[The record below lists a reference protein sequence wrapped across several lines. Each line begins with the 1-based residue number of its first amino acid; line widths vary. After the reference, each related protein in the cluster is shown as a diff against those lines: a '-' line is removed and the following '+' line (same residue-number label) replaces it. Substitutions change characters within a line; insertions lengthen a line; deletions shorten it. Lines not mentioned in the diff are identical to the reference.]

1 MPVYSRVSLLRTVT
15 VAAAPFL
22 TAGSA
27 GAGAPQFRAADSRRD
42 DPPAI
47 AALESMGRLIAER
60 PAIRHRI
67 GQTHTGTIDPNR
79 SEAALI
85 GSEIHRRFE
94 PDGSVGL
101 AFYDSGARPI
111 HSTPFRAA
119 VTERIEPIRQTE

>member
-1 MPVYSRVSLLRTVT
+1 MPVYSQVSLSRTVT
-15 VAAAPFL
+15 VAAALFL
-22 TAGSA
+22 TAGS
-27 GAGAPQFRAADSRRD
+27 AGAPQFRAADSRRD

-60 PAIRHRI
+60 PAIHHRI

-79 SEAALI
+79 SEATLI